1 MVKLI
6 DVARAANVAV
16 STASRA
22 LNNPSRVNPK
32 TRSRVE
38 TVAAHLGYS
47 TNMAARSLRMGSSR
61 MAMVIMPPWRESSML
76 NDVLRGIDEELSKH
90 GYTMIVGQLNEAGLP
105 DPRVL
110 EMARGGMIDG
120 AIAVANDPPRSG
132 GLPILA
138 AERPIVGLM
147 IDLSE
152 HGVPSVISNDR
163 RAVHDVVGRL
173 LANGRQR
180 FMFVSGPPNYHDS
193 ERYGGFTEA
202 LAKAGAKG
210 GAGAREVL
218 RFDGD
223 YTFEAGWNAGG
234 AFLDAKERPDAVVC
248 SSDDIAIGFM
258 KRVQRAGVRLPQEAC
273 VVGFDGIAVGAFVEP
288 AISTIQQHLV
298 RMGAASAR
306 LLLRALAD
314 PDAELPMR
322 TIVKTTYVER
332 ESTIAPLRGP
342 AEPAAPPKA
351 RAASSRAS
359 KAS

>member
-38 TVAAHLGYS
+38 SVAAHLGYS
-47 TNMAARSLRMGSSR
+47 TNVAARSLRLGSSR
-61 MAMVIMPPWRESSML
+61 MVMVIMPPWSASGML
-76 NDVLRGIDEELSKH
+76 NEVLKGIDEELSKH
-90 GYTMIVGQLNEAGLP
+90 GYTMIVGQLNEAKLP
-105 DPRVL
+105 DLRVL

-120 AIAVANDPPRSG
+120 AIAVAHDPPRTG

-152 HGVPSVISNDR
+152 HGVPSVLSNDR
-163 RAVHDVVGRL
+163 RAVYDAVGRL
-173 LANGRQR
+173 VANGRKR
-180 FMFVSGPPNYHDS
+180 FMYISGPLPNYHDT
-193 ERYGGFTEA
+193 ERYAGFAEA
-202 LAKAGAKG
+202 LDKAGKG
-210 GAGAREVL
+210 CREVL

-223 YTFEAGWNAGG
+223 FTFQAGWDAGE
-234 AFLDAKERPDAVVC
+234 AFLAAKERPDAVVC
-248 SSDDIAIGFM
+248 CCDNIAIGFM
-258 KRVQRAGVRLPQEAC
+258 KRVRMAGVRLPEEAC
-273 VVGFDGIAVGAFVEP
+273 VVGFDGIEVGAYVEP
-288 AISTIQQHLV
+288 TLSTVRQNMV

-314 PDAELPMR
+314 PEAELPMR
-322 TIVKTTYVER
+322 TIVKTVYVER
-332 ESTIAPLRGP
+332 DSTI
-342 AEPAAPPKA
+342 AAPPKSCAAKAGGRTA
-351 RAASSRAS
+351 RTM
-359 KAS
+359 

>member
-1 MVKLI
+1 VVKLI

-38 TVAAHLGYS
+38 SVAAHLGYA

-61 MAMVIMPPWRESSML
+61 MVMVIMPPWRESSVL

-90 GYTMIVGQLNEAGLP
+90 GYTMIVGQLNEASLP

-147 IDLSE
+147 IDLAE

-180 FMFVSGPPNYHDS
+180 FMYVSGPPNYHDA
-193 ERYGGFTEA
+193 ERYGGFTDA
-202 LAKAGAKG
+202 LAKAGQA
-210 GAGAREVL
+210 AREVL

-223 YTFEAGWNAGG
+223 YTFAAGWEAGG

-258 KRVQRAGVRLPQEAC
+258 KRVQRAGVRLPQDAC
-273 VVGFDGIAVGAFVEP
+273 VVGFDGIAVGAYVEP
-288 AISTIQQHLV
+288 ALSTLQQHLV
-298 RMGAASAR
+298 RMGAVSAR

-322 TIVKTTYVER
+322 TVVKSTYVER
-332 ESTIAPLRGP
+332 ESTTAP
-342 AEPAAPPKA
+342 AEGRAEPVAARKA
-351 RAASSRAS
+351 RSPGPRPRKVS
-359 KAS
+359 